1 MRAFTSKSHLEE
13 YETGNV
19 KGDTW
24 GPTTGDFSRKRGE
37 KGMGFPKYIIDQI
50 NLQMAYPQNLYT
62 KTAKRIAEPL
72 AEFMKVFVLELE
84 YEVKHGN
91 LPR

>member
-13 YETGNV
+13 YETGNI
-19 KGDTW
+19 KEETRGLTA
-24 GPTTGDFSRKRGE
+24 GDFSKKMVA

-50 NLQMAYPQNLYT
+50 NWQMTYPHNLHT
-62 KTAKRIAEPL
+62 RTAKRIAEPL
-72 AEFMKVFVLELE
+72 ADFMKVFVLELE